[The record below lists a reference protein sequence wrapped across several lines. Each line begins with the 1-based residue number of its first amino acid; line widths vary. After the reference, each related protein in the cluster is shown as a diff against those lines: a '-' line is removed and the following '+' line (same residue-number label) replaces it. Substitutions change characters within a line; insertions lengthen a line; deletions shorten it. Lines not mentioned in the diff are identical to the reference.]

1 MKPFARLVEFADEK
15 TQRLDRSAQHIR
27 RAPAPDH
34 ISTRKLYGE
43 ARERIRPFLRLIGD
57 RTSFAEEIR
66 AMEAK
71 SRDSVRCAKCP
82 ARKKSSA
89 RFRTRERP
97 SRRNRAVRPHPCP
110 DAAPWRYAMRFRARS
125 AVPRDPP
132 GKKIRRSPQ
141 D

>member
-43 ARERIRPFLRLIGD
+43 ARERIRPFLRLIGGE
-57 RTSFAEEIR
+57 TSFAEEIR

-71 SRDSVRCAKCP
+71 SRDGVRCAKRP
-82 ARKKSSA
+82 ARKNRVHDFEPVSDPVDA
-89 RFRTRERP
+89 AEQFVLTHVRIGLPGDMQGDFGLDERFR
-97 SRRNRAVRPHPCP
+97 
-110 DAAPWRYAMRFRARS
+110 
-125 AVPRDPP
+125 
-132 GKKIRRSPQ
+132 
-141 D
+141 